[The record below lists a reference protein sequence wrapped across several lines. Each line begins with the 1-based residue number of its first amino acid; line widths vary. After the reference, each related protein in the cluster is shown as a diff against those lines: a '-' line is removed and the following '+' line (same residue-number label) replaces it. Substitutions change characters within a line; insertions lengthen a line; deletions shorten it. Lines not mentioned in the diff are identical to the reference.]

1 MSLRDTHQQF
11 ITAMYQSSMAA
22 EKFIKPS
29 TILSAN
35 ERLAIY
41 RGSVR
46 GGLLQ
51 ALGDIYPVL
60 KQLLGDHAFEGL
72 SRRYIEQHRSSSA
85 NIADYGDNFSE
96 FIRFFEPLSE
106 YPYMADVA
114 LLEWA
119 WHQVFNEA
127 DSGLLNLEQLSRL
140 TPDQHLTLKFSRPKA
155 SRLIQSPWPIKTI
168 WSANQISNSDQESIK
183 LIQQNNFLLVWRNGY
198 EMRIDN
204 LSETQWG
211 FLNAI
216 DQTTHFSDAIEQF
229 LASYPNGNV
238 SELFSSAI
246 TQGWITEFE
255 QR

>member
-1 MSLRDTHQQF
+1 MSLHDIHQQF
-11 ITAMYQSSMAA
+11 ITAMYQSSVAA

-51 ALGDIYPVL
+51 ALGNIYPVL

-85 NIADYGDNFSE
+85 NIADYGDNFPE
-96 FIRFFEPLSE
+96 FIRFFKPLSE

-155 SRLIQSPWPIKTI
+155 SRLIQSPWPIKPI
-168 WSANQISNSDQESIK
+168 WDANQNSHSAQESIK
-183 LIQQNNFLLVWRNGY
+183 LIQQNNFLLVWRKDY

-204 LSETQWG
+204 LNEAQWS

-216 DQTTHFSDAIEQF
+216 DQTTHFSGAIEQF
-229 LASYPNGNV
+229 LTSFPDENV
-238 SELFSSAI
+238 SEIFSSAI